1 MIKIQIKGGDKMLK
15 RVTIAVA
22 IAGVFLWG
30 TFAFAGVNMH
40 EGLWEI
46 TTKMEMEGMPMQMP
60 ARTITQCLTKKN
72 MLKTMVPKEQAQE
85 EECKITDQKIS
96 GNTVTWVMKC
106 KGENA
111 MEMTG
116 KTTYRGNTFEGTMIM
131 ISNDPNE
138 GKMKI
143 INHISGK
150 RIGECK

>member
-1 MIKIQIKGGDKMLK
+1 MLK
-15 RVTIAVA
+15 KTALAITIAG
-22 IAGVFLWG
+22 ICLWG
-30 TFAFAGVNMH
+30 TFAFAGVNLH

-46 TTKMEMEGMPMQMP
+46 TTKMEMQGIPMQMP
-60 ARTITQCLTKKN
+60 ARKHTQCLTKKN
-72 MLKTMVPKEQAQE
+72 MLKTMVPKEQDQDEA
-85 EECKITDQKIS
+85 CKITDQKIS

-106 KGENA
+106 KGEDA

-116 KTTYRGNTFEGTMIM
+116 KTTYRGDTFEGSMIM
-131 ISNDPNE
+131 ISNDPDE